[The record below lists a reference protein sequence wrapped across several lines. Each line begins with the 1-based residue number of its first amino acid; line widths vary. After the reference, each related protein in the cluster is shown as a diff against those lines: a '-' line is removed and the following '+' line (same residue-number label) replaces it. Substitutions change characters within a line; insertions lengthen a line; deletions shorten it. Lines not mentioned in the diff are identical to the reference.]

1 MKMKEAVQYLFDKA
15 IKDGY
20 DPFFL
25 RHVEPEIEEIVNM
38 VEDCS
43 IEVLDRLY
51 EELF

>member
-1 MKMKEAVQYLFDKA
+1 MKVNDSVDYLFDKA
-15 IKDGY
+15 VDEGY
-20 DPFFL
+20 DRLFL
-25 RHVEPEIEEIVNM
+25 EAIRFEIHEIVNT